1 MSNHKYIQYAGLF
14 FHPRTSTTVQ
24 KALAIAFE
32 GRQTVRL
39 WYGDTVTGRAWAEEH
54 DVLGK
59 IGRST
64 GSVNVPLMVEAGES
78 GGPQL
83 LDHCIVRIDI
93 VARGKGASRTA
104 YAHPSFHTGDWE
116 VIPSDQPEYAANVL
130 NDGVLHARFKKPET
144 AQRYVAFMQGTAYR
158 RP

>member
-1 MSNHKYIQYAGLF
+1 MSNHKYIQHAGLF
-14 FHPRTSTTVQ
+14 FHPQTSMAVQ
-24 KALAIAFE
+24 TALANAFE

-39 WYGDTVTGRAWAEEH
+39 WYGDTVTGRAWAEEY

-64 GSVNVPLMVEAGES
+64 GAIKVPLMVKAGEI

-83 LDHCIVRIDI
+83 LDQCIVRIDI
-93 VARGKGASRTA
+93 VARGKGASRTT
-104 YAHPSFHTGDWE
+104 YAHPSFHTGTW
-116 VIPSDQPEYAANVL
+116 VVTPSDLPEYTTIVL
-130 NDGVLHARFKKPET
+130 NDGEVHARFKKPET